1 MKRSGRRMPA
11 QGASA
16 RVVRG
21 VVLNGVFRPII
32 NHYVHPEVSGLD
44 NLLEVEPPFLLAPNH
59 SSHMDTPLLLMSLPP
74 DLRRRTVVAAA
85 TDYFFTRKVLG
96 TFVSMAMGAVPMER
110 RAASRKSM
118 DRMERLLA
126 QKWCVVL
133 FPEGSRT
140 PDGRLYRGKTGIGR
154 IALKAG
160 VPVVPVGITGTH
172 QAMPGGR
179 SWPVPSQV
187 SVRFGKPLSFERYTL
202 GPANQ
207 LVLRAIADQIMYE
220 IMMLT
225 GLTYIDKYTPSA
237 KQGASPNHR
246 AQAPDGGAAEGE
258 ELAGAAEPEVA
269 AKPRKHG
276 QAVEPAPS
284 GGPDEPAD

>member
-1 MKRSGRRMPA
+1 MKRSGRQMPA
-11 QGASA
+11 QGPGA

-32 NHYVHPEVSGLD
+32 NLYVHPEVSGLE
-44 NLLEVEPPFLLAPNH
+44 NLAELEPPFLLAPNH

-74 DLRRRTVVAAA
+74 ELRRRTVVAAA
-85 TDYFFTRKVLG
+85 SDYFYTRKMLG
-96 TFVSMAMGAVPMER
+96 AFVSMALGAVPMER

-118 DRMERLLA
+118 DRMERLLD
-126 QKWCVVL
+126 QKWAVVL

-140 PDGRLYRGKTGIGR
+140 PDGQLYRGKTGIGR

-160 VPVVPVGITGTH
+160 VPIVPVGITGTY

-179 SWPVPSQV
+179 SWPVPAQAH
-187 SVRFGKPLSFERYTL
+187 VRFGKPLSFERYAH

-225 GLTYIDKYTPSA
+225 GLTYVDKYVSSA
-237 KQGASPNHR
+237 KQGATPGHR
-246 AQAPDGGAAEGE
+246 VPAADAGAAEGDGPAE
-258 ELAGAAEPEVA
+258 AA
-269 AKPRKHG
+269 
-276 QAVEPAPS
+276 
-284 GGPDEPAD
+284 GGPHGAGQPDEADEPDD